1 MEYIVKTPFIDLQ
14 NDSVTRQVGDVIN
27 VTKKRH
33 KEITDALGSDALVVF
48 KVGDNSVEVTEDG
61 VTVKGNVKVKGAVKE
76 DE

>member
-1 MEYIVKTPFIDLQ
+1 MKYIVKTPFIDLQ
-14 NDSVTRQVGDVIN
+14 NDSVTRQVGDVID

-61 VTVKGNVKVKGAVKE
+61 VTAKGNVKVEGAVKE